1 MARQCIV
8 CSADIPEG
16 RIKILPNTKTCVNHS
31 TTEAYAARRTFNGSS
46 ADDLDTGIE
55 IFRNP
60 DEARRLDEL
69 DNQRYK

>member
-31 TTEAYAARRTFNGSS
+31 TTESYAARRTFSGTS
-46 ADDLDTGIE
+46 ADDLDSGIQ
-55 IFRNP
+55 IFKNQE
-60 DEARRLDEL
+60 EARGMDHLD
-69 DNQRYK
+69 DQQYS